1 MPDISVRARERH
13 GASDEPSGA
22 ELKALEYEAP
32 VIAAEM
38 ALLAAETSAMD
49 TPGCPKVVELVNRAR
64 WRVIAAQAAVIG
76 MLARSLVGAPPDY
89 GEAG

>member
-1 MPDISVRARERH
+1 MREISVQTPDGLDRSE
-13 GASDEPSGA
+13 EPSGA

-49 TPGCPKVVELVNRAR
+49 TPDCPKVVELVNRAR

-76 MLARSLVGAPPDY
+76 VLARSLVGAPPDY